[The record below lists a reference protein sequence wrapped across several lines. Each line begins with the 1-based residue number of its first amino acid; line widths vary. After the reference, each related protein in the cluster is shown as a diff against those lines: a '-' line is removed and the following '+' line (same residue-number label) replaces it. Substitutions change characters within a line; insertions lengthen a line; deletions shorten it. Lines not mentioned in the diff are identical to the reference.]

1 MGGTL
6 DTPSIKKCTPAL
18 SLRAGIS
25 ADRPTQEAGEG
36 GIRGV
41 VLNTSDP
48 GFDASL
54 GDLCQRLGASIGF
67 DAVAGEMSAR
77 VLRAQPRGSR
87 LLVYGALSLE
97 ANRIDPAS
105 LIFEGKRVEGFWLTA
120 WLRQRNILSQLR
132 ITRSVQQMLAG
143 DLRTEIQAR
152 LPLKEAAR
160 SLEQYASNM
169 TGGKI
174 LLLPNQ
180 ETRVEVTRRG
190 TT

>member
-54 GDLCQRLGASIGF
+54 EDLCHRLEASIGF
-67 DAVAGEMSAR
+67 DAVAGEMSVA
-77 VLRAQPRGSR
+77 G
-87 LLVYGALSLE
+87 
-97 ANRIDPAS
+97 PA
-105 LIFEGKRVEGFWLTA
+105 IKC
-120 WLRQRNILSQLR
+120 
-132 ITRSVQQMLAG
+132 
-143 DLRTEIQAR
+143 
-152 LPLKEAAR
+152 
-160 SLEQYASNM
+160 
-169 TGGKI
+169 
-174 LLLPNQ
+174 
-180 ETRVEVTRRG
+180 
-190 TT
+190 